1 MSENLHALCE
11 CFFFCPTEK
20 KSPQLEA
27 FTSAFAVAG
36 EKQQEEAEQ
45 DTETGLQRMPSS
57 PDIERA
63 RLEFERAQTVEEGFH
78 KDFDGL
84 DYGKR

>member
-1 MSENLHALCE
+1 MPELVRNAIA
-11 CFFFCPTEK
+11 EK
-20 KSPQLEA
+20 KSPQLDA
-27 FTSAFAVAG
+27 VTSAFAMAG
-36 EKQQEEAEQ
+36 EKQQEESEQ
-45 DTETGLQRMPSS
+45 DTKAGFRQLPGS

-63 RLEFERAQTVEEGFH
+63 RLQFEHAQKVEEGFH

>member
-1 MSENLHALCE
+1 M
-11 CFFFCPTEK
+11 FFLFVPLRK
-20 KSPQLEA
+20 NPLSWRHSLQPSQWL
-27 FTSAFAVAG
+27 G